1 MVSWLRR
8 VRVRL
13 CVMNMIYRVVA
24 VNVAKGPTIMLASG
38 KLFDFLD
45 PHGSDFD
52 IEDIAHGLA
61 HVCRY
66 AGQCRAFYSVAE
78 HSMLVADTV
87 SEFAFEALLHDA
99 AEAFIGDVTRPFK
112 QLLPDY
118 KRIEAT
124 IEDAMIVRFDLDRGS
139 RDLVK
144 HADLRVLA
152 AEQAQV
158 MAAGCSDWAVGAGI
172 QPAPIVVRCLDPVSA
187 KREFLL
193 RYESYRHERQ
203 EASKRSANTGA
214 PSSWL

>member
-1 MVSWLRR
+1 
-8 VRVRL
+8 
-13 CVMNMIYRVVA
+13 MIKRVVA

-52 IEDIAHGLA
+52 ISDIAHGLA

-87 SEFAFEALLHDA
+87 GDFAYEALLHDA

-118 KRIEAT
+118 KRIEAM
-124 IEDAMIVRFDLDRGS
+124 IEDAMIERFGLDRRS
-139 RDLVK
+139 KDLVK

-158 MAAGCSDWAVGAGI
+158 MAAGCADWAAEAGI
-172 QPAPIVVRCLDPVSA
+172 EPAPVVVRNLDPVAA
-187 KREFLL
+187 KHAFLL
-193 RYESYRHERQ
+193 RYERCRRERQ
-203 EASKRSANTGA
+203 DAEIACLAPASNPFGGSQMQHLEWASR
-214 PSSWL
+214 

>member
-1 MVSWLRR
+1 MRHV
-8 VRVRL
+8 
-13 CVMNMIYRVVA
+13 IA

-52 IEDIAHGLA
+52 IGDIAHGLA

-78 HSMLVADTV
+78 HSILVADTV
-87 SEFAFEALLHDA
+87 ERFAYEALLHDA

-118 KRIEAT
+118 KRIEAD
-124 IEDAMIVRFDLDRGS
+124 IEDAIIERFGLDRMS
-139 RDLVK
+139 KSAVK
-144 HADLRVLA
+144 EADLRVLA

-158 MAAGCSDWAVGAGI
+158 MAPGCADWAIEAKVD
-172 QPAPIVVRCLDPVSA
+172 PAPITVRHLDPVAA
-187 KREFLL
+187 KNAFLV
-193 RYESYRHERQ
+193 RYERYRASRNSY
-203 EASKRSANTGA
+203 
-214 PSSWL
+214 

>member
-1 MVSWLRR
+1 
-8 VRVRL
+8 
-13 CVMNMIYRVVA
+13 MNILQHVVA

-38 KLFDFLD
+38 RLFDFLD

-52 IEDIAHGLA
+52 IDDIAHGLA

-87 SEFAFEALLHDA
+87 EEFAYEALLHDA

-118 KRIEAT
+118 KRIEAS
-124 IEDAMIVRFDLDRGS
+124 IEDAIIERFKLDRRSKGA
-139 RDLVK
+139 VK
-144 HADLRVLA
+144 QADLRVLA

-158 MAAGCSDWAVGAGI
+158 MAPGCADWATEAGI
-172 QPAPIVVRCLDPVSA
+172 EPAQVIVRHLSPAAA
-187 KREFLL
+187 KQAFLE
-193 RYESYRHERQ
+193 RYEHCLLNHKNDE
-203 EASKRSANTGA
+203 
-214 PSSWL
+214 

>member
-1 MVSWLRR
+1 
-8 VRVRL
+8 
-13 CVMNMIYRVVA
+13 MIERVVA

-52 IEDIAHGLA
+52 ISDIAHGLA

-87 SEFAFEALLHDA
+87 GEFAYEALLHDA

-124 IEDAMIVRFDLDRGS
+124 IEDAMIERFGLDRRS
-139 RDLVK
+139 KDLVK

-158 MAAGCSDWAVGAGI
+158 MAAGCADWAVEAGI
-172 QPAPIVVRCLDPVSA
+172 EPAPIVVRNLDPLAA
-187 KREFLL
+187 KHAFLL
-193 RYESYRHERQ
+193 RYEHYRRERQ
-203 EASKRSANTGA
+203 DTKVAYPA
-214 PSSWL
+214 PPSNLFGNSQMQRLEWAAR

>member
-1 MVSWLRR
+1 M
-8 VRVRL
+8 
-13 CVMNMIYRVVA
+13 MQRVVA

-52 IEDIAHGLA
+52 IDDIAHGLA

-87 SEFAFEALLHDA
+87 GEFAYEALLHDA

-124 IEDAMIVRFDLDRGS
+124 IEDAMVGRFGLDRRS
-139 RDLVK
+139 KDSVK

-158 MAAGCSDWAVGAGI
+158 MAPGCADWAVEAGI
-172 QPAPIVVRCLDPVSA
+172 EPAPVVVRNLDPVAA
-187 KREFLL
+187 KHAFLL
-193 RYESYRHERQ
+193 RYERCRRERQ
-203 EASKRSANTGA
+203 GAEVAHPARAPNAFGGSQIQRVEWASR
-214 PSSWL
+214 